1 MTSHLSLGVGAV
13 NLDHHSATPK
23 TLLKMIDHS
32 WKKASELSF
41 CLFRC
46 NIRKKCSWNIL
57 FLETN
62 HFFQVWRWYAKDGAH
77 LGGIRIKMTPLRPSH
92 THTTCIADSP
102 TVDSAV
108 RKYFLMMV
116 GFKTN
121 DEEDENLFWRS
132 ECVSLRLCCKKN
144 VHSFSV
150 DKCECYSADLGFGY
164 LTLHCSALEEGAAK
178 HFHSTLH
185 FAKHFHS
192 WRSPGI
198 TWWSGVFR
206 SRNLYNKC
214 QVWKYIE

>member
-1 MTSHLSLGVGAV
+1 M
-13 NLDHHSATPK
+13 
-23 TLLKMIDHS
+23 
-32 WKKASELSF
+32 
-41 CLFRC
+41 
-46 NIRKKCSWNIL
+46 
-57 FLETN
+57 
-62 HFFQVWRWYAKDGAH
+62 
-77 LGGIRIKMTPLRPSH
+77 
-92 THTTCIADSP
+92 SP

-116 GFKTN
+116 LVGFKIN

-198 TWWSGVFR
+198 RWWSGVFR
-206 SRNLYNKC
+206 SGNADNWIFTIHVRCENTLSRQFLRILSMFVENTRFLQFSQLSCSFRCFWVKKLFVSNVKGGYKAIK
-214 QVWKYIE
+214 VRWE